1 LYWVILP
8 LAVIL
13 LLAVGSDY
21 NLLLVS
27 RFKEE
32 IHAGINTGIIRSMAG
47 SGSVVTVAGLMFTF
61 TMASF
66 IFSDLLVLG
75 QIGTTLPNSY
85 YWFGQQPNGAVFF
98 HPLGLRYAPMSVWIN
113 ASGDLMGRGAWSS
126 YPQIRKDEGFAELAS
141 FVGQDHLGSASGFPI
156 AEHDVE
162 KLWAHILGCAQK
174 INRTS

>member
-1 LYWVILP
+1 MGGQV
-8 LAVIL
+8 LASIHR
-13 LLAVGSDY
+13 
-21 NLLLVS
+21 S
-27 RFKEE
+27 RFRRERSAPLITFITGE
-32 IHAGINTGIIRSMAG
+32 IRMPIGDRSSTPGPSWTIRSFLAA
-47 SGSVVTVAGLMFTF
+47 VASPRDRDRAARLFELHE
-61 TMASF
+61 S
-66 IFSDLLVLG
+66 
-75 QIGTTLPNSY
+75 LPNSY

-174 INRTS
+174 INGAS